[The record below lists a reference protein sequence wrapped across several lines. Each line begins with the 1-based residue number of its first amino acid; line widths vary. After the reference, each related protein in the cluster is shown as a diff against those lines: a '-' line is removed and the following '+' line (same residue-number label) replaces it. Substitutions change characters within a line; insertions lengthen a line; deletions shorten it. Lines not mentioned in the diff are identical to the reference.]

1 MQTYPTGYAESHRIA
16 EQIFREILPRHG
28 MAVREEQIAL
38 CHEVLDTLYNKENS
52 LCEAGV
58 GTGKT
63 LAYLV
68 GCILWQMHRPERM
81 KLPIVISTSSVA
93 LQDAILTEYLPDLSA
108 ILLDEGIITAPITA
122 VVRKGKER
130 FVCDARLA
138 ERASLVLP
146 KRTREKRSLRIA
158 ENILDMDHIPELSH
172 YDRCRICVPQSC
184 PRDCFM
190 AYDRSYWKDHVTDQ
204 SGEVI
209 QQGTLLDQQHFNN
222 MELGISDMTLAGA
235 IMQFKAVQDGYNY
248 ADEMHTATLAQTGS
262 KWPFNNTPTTIALA
276 QLRESTN
283 YGVEVTVLAYSG
295 GRLGNIRVTDRARNG
310 FKLVHDGSAT
320 TVKVQIR
327 VTGGM
332 TDPAPTE

>member
-1 MQTYPTGYAESHRIA
+1 
-16 EQIFREILPRHG
+16 
-28 MAVREEQIAL
+28 
-38 CHEVLDTLYNKENS
+38 
-52 LCEAGV
+52 
-58 GTGKT
+58 
-63 LAYLV
+63 
-68 GCILWQMHRPERM
+68 
-81 KLPIVISTSSVA
+81 
-93 LQDAILTEYLPDLSA
+93 
-108 ILLDEGIITAPITA
+108 
-122 VVRKGKER
+122 
-130 FVCDARLA
+130 
-138 ERASLVLP
+138 
-146 KRTREKRSLRIA
+146 
-158 ENILDMDHIPELSH
+158 
-172 YDRCRICVPQSC
+172 
-184 PRDCFM
+184 M

-332 TDPAPTE
+332 TDPAPTEEQEDKSMKIIEKNEGKKINYNLTGTKLDFADGALTLDLARYQQDDTVTRDIMVDSEGYLTTGRGLYYAAQVEIPARKYTETVTTAQETDAQAENGENTEGMSRETVTRTPEPLDTEDVTLYLFAIDGIMIH

>member
-1 MQTYPTGYAESHRIA
+1 
-16 EQIFREILPRHG
+16 
-28 MAVREEQIAL
+28 
-38 CHEVLDTLYNKENS
+38 
-52 LCEAGV
+52 
-58 GTGKT
+58 
-63 LAYLV
+63 
-68 GCILWQMHRPERM
+68 
-81 KLPIVISTSSVA
+81 
-93 LQDAILTEYLPDLSA
+93 
-108 ILLDEGIITAPITA
+108 
-122 VVRKGKER
+122 
-130 FVCDARLA
+130 
-138 ERASLVLP
+138 
-146 KRTREKRSLRIA
+146 
-158 ENILDMDHIPELSH
+158 
-172 YDRCRICVPQSC
+172 
-184 PRDCFM
+184 M

-332 TDPAPTE
+332 TDPEPTEEQEDKSMKIIEKNEGKKINYNLTGTKLDFADGALTLDLARYQQDDPVTRDIMVDSEGYLTTGRGLYYAAQVEIPARKYTETVTTAQETDAQAEGGENTEGMSRETVTRTPEPLDTEDVTLYLFAIDGIMIH